1 MDHYY
6 LTIEQLPVDTVEIEM
21 KGDTFYYS
29 KNRNKCYE
37 KVFVTHAYGSRIH
50 KQIFKHE
57 AYRVFMSDFH
67 INNIPEVEENRKMYE
82 HAEKVRN
89 EDWHDKYNELWGKYI
104 FYKDECRAL
113 KEQINKI
120 QESQTENEMNSK

>member
-6 LTIEQLPVDTVEIEM
+6 LTIEQLPVDTVEIVM
-21 KGDTFYYS
+21 NGNTFYYS
-29 KNRNKCYE
+29 KNRNECYE
-37 KVFVTHAYGSRIH
+37 KVFVTPAYGSRIH
-50 KQIFKHE
+50 KQMFKHE

-67 INNIPEVEENRKMYE
+67 IVNIPEIEENRKMHE
-82 HAEKVRN
+82 QTENVKN

-104 FYKDECRAL
+104 MYKDECRVL

-120 QESQTENEMNSK
+120 QSQKQKMK